1 MSRLSQTRRARVGK
15 EQVLEPWAAREVEQK
30 VPGPW
35 KDARAWNT
43 AETGAGAQVLDP
55 NKASTGIE
63 GAGARTRGGGGN
75 GAPGQP

>member
-1 MSRLSQTRRARVGK
+1 M
-15 EQVLEPWAAREVEQK
+15 EQK
-30 VPGPW
+30 KVLGPW

-43 AETGAGAQVLDP
+43 AEIGAGAQVLDP

-63 GAGARTRGGGGN
+63 GAGARTGGGGN